1 MNKIII
7 KTPKAPMPI
16 GPYNQAVLA
25 GDTLYIS
32 GQLPMNPETGALQ
45 IEDIV
50 SSTIQVMKNIEAILQ
65 NAEMTFENV
74 VKTTIFLQD
83 MNDFS
88 QVNEVYGR
96 FFNPETAPARETVQ
110 VAKLPLGA
118 RVEISMIAVK
128 N

>member
-25 GDTLYIS
+25 ENTLYIS
-32 GQLPMNPETGALQ
+32 GQLPMNPETGTLQ
-45 IEDIV
+45 IEDIM
-50 SSTIQVMKNIEAILQ
+50 SSTIQVMKNLEAILQ
-65 NAEMTFENV
+65 KAEMTFENV

>member
-25 GDTLYIS
+25 GNTLYIS
-32 GQLPMNPETGALQ
+32 GQLPMNPETGILQ
-45 IEDIV
+45 NEDIK
-50 SSTIQVMKNIEAILQ
+50 SSTIQVMKNLEVILQ
-65 NAEMTFENV
+65 KAEMTFENV

-88 QVNEVYGR
+88 QVNEVYGQ

-110 VAKLPLGA
+110 VAKLPMGA
-118 RVEISMIAVK
+118 GVEISMIAVK